1 MIMNRRHFLSLSSLA
16 AAGLSACGRKPPSAD
31 AAVRFGHFPNITH
44 VQGLVAHQLSRRGR
58 GWYEERLGVPVEW
71 FTYNAGPSATEAIF
85 AGALDVTYIGP
96 SPVLN
101 AYTKS
106 KGAEIRVLA
115 GAANGGSSIL
125 LRPESGIKTLADF
138 RGKKIATPQ
147 LGNTQDV
154 QLRALLTEQGFRVT
168 QTGGDVY
175 VVPTLNADLLQ
186 SFQGGRIDGA
196 WAPEPFASILEL
208 QANGRVFLEDRDT
221 NVTMLVSSVAFLRD
235 RAVLAAKLAAAHV
248 ELTDWVLKNPAEA
261 RELLVAELTSLTTKA
276 PNPAVVDKALSRVV
290 LTNELSRPSLQ
301 KMLDNAQQ
309 AGFLKDPPPL
319 DQLLSSVV
327 AR

>member
-1 MIMNRRHFLSLSSLA
+1 MNRRSFLSLTSLA
-16 AAGLSACGRKPPSAD
+16 VAGLPACGRKPQATNAP
-31 AAVRFGHFPNITH
+31 VRFGHFPNITH
-44 VQGLVAHQLSRRGR
+44 IQALVAHQLSRRGR
-58 GWYEERLGVPVEW
+58 GWYEERLGVPIEW
-71 FTYNAGPSATEAIF
+71 YTYNAGPSATEAIF
-85 AGALDVTYIGP
+85 AGSLDVTYIGP

-125 LRPESGIKTLADF
+125 LRPEAGIKTLDDF

-154 QLRALLTEQGFRVT
+154 QLRALLTEHGFKMT
-168 QTGGDVY
+168 QTGGDVSIL
-175 VVPTLNADLLQ
+175 PTPNADLLQ
-186 SFQGGRIDGA
+186 SFQGGLIDGA

-208 QANGRVFLEDRDT
+208 QAKAQNFLEDRDT
-221 NVTMLVSSVAFLRD
+221 NVTMLVSSVAFLKD
-235 RAVLAAKLAAAHV
+235 RPLLASKLAMAHI
-248 ELTDWVLKNPAEA
+248 ELTAWVLKNPAEA
-261 RELLVAELTSLTTKA
+261 RELIVAELTQLTTKA

-290 LTNELSRPSLQ
+290 ITNELSRPSLQ
-301 KMLDNAQQ
+301 KMLDNAQK

-319 DQLLSSVV
+319 DQLLSSLV
-327 AR
+327 AS

>member
-1 MIMNRRHFLSLSSLA
+1 MNRRYFLSLSSLA
-16 AAGLSACGRKPPSAD
+16 VAGLPACGRKHQSAD

-58 GWYEERLGVPVEW
+58 GWYEARLGVPVEW

-85 AGALDVTYIGP
+85 AGALDVSYIGP

-101 AYTKS
+101 AYSKS

-154 QLRALLTEQGFRVT
+154 QLRALLTEQGFKVT

-175 VVPTLNADLLQ
+175 VVPTQNADLLQ
-186 SFQGGRIDGA
+186 SFQSGRIDGA

-208 QANGRVFLEDRDT
+208 QADAQVFLEDRDT
-221 NVTMLVSSVAFLRD
+221 NVTMLVSGVAFLRD
-235 RAVLAAKLAAAHV
+235 RAALASKLAAAHV

-261 RELLVAELTSLTTKA
+261 RELVVAELTALTTKA

-301 KMLDNAQQ
+301 KMLDNAQK

-319 DQLLSSVV
+319 DQLLSGVV
-327 AR
+327 FK

>member
-1 MIMNRRHFLSLSSLA
+1 MNRRYFLSLSSLA
-16 AAGLSACGRKPPSAD
+16 VAGLPACGRKPQSAD

-58 GWYEERLGVPVEW
+58 GWYEARLGVPVEW

-101 AYTKS
+101 AYSKS

-125 LRPESGIKTLADF
+125 LRPEAGIKTLADF

-154 QLRALLTEQGFRVT
+154 QLRALLTEQGFKVT

-175 VVPTLNADLLQ
+175 VVPTQNADLLQ
-186 SFQGGRIDGA
+186 SFQSGRIDGA

-208 QANGRVFLEDRDT
+208 QADAQVFLEDRDT
-221 NVTMLVSSVAFLRD
+221 NVTMLVSGVAFLRD
-235 RAVLAAKLAAAHV
+235 RAALASKLAAAHV

-261 RELLVAELTSLTTKA
+261 RELVVAELTALTTKA

-301 KMLDNAQQ
+301 KMLDNAQK

-319 DQLLSSVV
+319 DQLLSGVV
-327 AR
+327 VK